1 MQIYCFCQV
10 KAAYFWM
17 VLKISVDQKVFDRIV
32 TAYQISR
39 DLLICF
45 SKNTSSEISAAVEV
59 HLILQSTVI
68 LQDPFKCCFQPLSS
82 NRHRPLS
89 ILAKSVC
96 RSYPNRPCSFLRT
109 FPFLIHSF
117 NLLLLR
123 LCSVPGTLLGTE
135 DTAAYKTDKNLCF
148 IVQSEISRRKTD
160 TV

>member
-68 LQDPFKCCFQPLSS
+68 LQDPF
-82 NRHRPLS
+82 
-89 ILAKSVC
+89 
-96 RSYPNRPCSFLRT
+96 T
-109 FPFLIHSF
+109 FCMGQWVS
-117 NLLLLR
+117 
-123 LCSVPGTLLGTE
+123 
-135 DTAAYKTDKNLCF
+135 
-148 IVQSEISRRKTD
+148 
-160 TV
+160 